1 MIMKFLK
8 KVPAGMMIV
17 PLLIGSFLNTFFPE
31 ALQIGSFTTAT
42 FSNAGSATAMGIQLF
57 CLGTTLQL
65 RDMPKVLKRGGI
77 LLLAKFIIGATIG
90 IGVGKIFGLA
100 GIFGLSALA
109 IISAV
114 TNSNGSVY
122 LALMKSYGDTTDC
135 AAMALLA
142 LNDGPFFT
150 LIALGASG
158 LANIPVKA
166 LVATVIPIIIGMI
179 LGNLDESLKDF
190 LAPAGDIMIPFV
202 GLTLGAGINLT
213 NVIKGGPQGIV
224 LGLIT
229 LVVGGGFIVLCDRLI
244 GKRPGYAGWAVA
256 TTAGNA
262 IAVPAAVALIDP
274 AWAPYVDLATSQVAA
289 STVVTAILV
298 PIVTDWWAKKYG
310 CPQFPLK
317 DGQGN
322 IIQNE
327 VLEG

>member
-17 PLLIGSFLNTFFPE
+17 PLLIGSFLNTFFPQ
-31 ALQIGSFTTAT
+31 ALQMGSFTTAT
-42 FSNAGSATAMGIQLF
+42 FSNAGAATAMGIQLF

-65 RDMPKVLKRGGI
+65 KDMPKVLKRGGI
-77 LLLAKFIIGATIG
+77 LLISKFIIGAAIG
-90 IGVGKIFGLA
+90 IGIGKIFGFA
-100 GIFGLSALA
+100 GVLGLSALA
-109 IISAV
+109 VISAV

-166 LVATVIPIIIGMI
+166 LIATVIPILVGMI
-179 LGNLDESLKDF
+179 LGNLDKSLRDF
-190 LAPAGDIMIPFV
+190 LAPAGDILIPFV

-213 NVIKGGPQGIV
+213 NVLKGGPQGVV

-229 LVVGGGFIVLCDRLI
+229 LVVGGGFIVFCDKVI

-274 AWAPYVDLATSQVAA
+274 AWAPYVDIATSQVAA

-310 CPQFPLK
+310 CPQIPLK
-317 DGQGN
+317 DNVAKVGKN
-322 IIQNE
+322 
-327 VLEG
+327 LAH